1 MSKKRTTQRS
11 RKRSPQRR
19 KTQSKNRK
27 LNAEGFRMP
36 ATFSL
41 IMVLIFGVGI
51 SYLWLCSRNEALAR
65 QIKVEEQDLEDLRR
79 QVAAE
84 EVRWSDLIG
93 PRNLRRALTKHG
105 LSMKHPDPSRVVHIR
120 DMALWESMGGDG
132 GMVVTQLDRGGPDL
146 R

>member
-1 MSKKRTTQRS
+1 
-11 RKRSPQRR
+11 
-19 KTQSKNRK
+19 
-27 LNAEGFRMP
+27 MP

-41 IMVLIFGVGI
+41 FAVLVFGLGI

-93 PRNLRRALTKHG
+93 PRNLRRALSQHG
-105 LSMKHPDPSRVVHIR
+105 LNMKHPDPSRVVHIR
-120 DMALWESMGGDG
+120 DMALWESTGVESSA
-132 GMVVTQLDRGGPDL
+132 VVGQLDRGGFD
-146 R
+146 RR

>member
-1 MSKKRTTQRS
+1 
-11 RKRSPQRR
+11 
-19 KTQSKNRK
+19 
-27 LNAEGFRMP
+27 MP

-41 IMVLIFGVGI
+41 IAVLVFGLGI

-65 QIKVEEQDLEDLRR
+65 KIKEEEQALEDLRR

-93 PRNLRRALTKHG
+93 PRNLRRSLAKHG
-105 LSMKHPDPSRVVHIR
+105 LQMKYPDPNRVVHIR
-120 DMALWESMGGDG
+120 DMALWESTGIEGDR
-132 GMVVTQLDRGGPDL
+132 MVSQLDRGGFDV